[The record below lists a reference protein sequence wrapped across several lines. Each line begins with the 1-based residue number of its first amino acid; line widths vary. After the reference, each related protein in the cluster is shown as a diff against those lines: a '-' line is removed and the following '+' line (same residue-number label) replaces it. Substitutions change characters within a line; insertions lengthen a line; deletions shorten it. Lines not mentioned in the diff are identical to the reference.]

1 MTERS
6 ASKTAAGVA
15 YLRAAHQLL
24 DGEPK
29 VLADPVAAKLLHPKA
44 LEWMSTHA
52 EELRTPAS
60 RALRA
65 HVLTR
70 SRFAEDR
77 LQEAFTRGVRQYVI
91 LGAGFDSFAYRQPAW
106 ASGLR
111 IFEVDHPASQRDK
124 QERLKNAGIISPEN
138 LIWAGIDFESTS
150 LRDGLLQSDFD
161 PCAPAF
167 VSCLGVLAYL
177 DEAAVNQVFTFVAS
191 LPPSSEIVFTF
202 TGTQQEVRDPTFPS
216 LAERVAA
223 IGEPFRSHLVEEELV
238 PRLKGFGFSEIFI
251 LTPEQSQARYCQGRT
266 DGLPG
271 PRRAR
276 IASARV

>member
-6 ASKTAAGVA
+6 PSKTAAGVA
-15 YLRAAHQLL
+15 FLRAAHQLI

-29 VLADPVAAKLLHPKA
+29 VLADTVAAKLLHPKS
-44 LEWMSTHA
+44 LEWMLANQA
-52 EELRTPAS
+52 ELQTPKS
-60 RALRA
+60 RALRS

-77 LQEAFTRGVRQYVI
+77 LEEAFARGMRQYVL

-111 IFEVDHPASQRDK
+111 IFEVDHPASQQDK
-124 QERLKNAGIISPEN
+124 QERLKNAGIVPPGN
-138 LIWAGIDFESTS
+138 LIWAGIDFETTS
-150 LRDGLLQSDFD
+150 LRDGLLQSGFD
-161 PCAPAF
+161 PSAPAF
-167 VSCLGVLAYL
+167 IACLGVLAYL
-177 DEAAVNQVFTFVAS
+177 EEAAVNQVFTFVAS
-191 LPPSSEIVFTF
+191 LPRSSEIVFTF
-202 TGTQQEVRDPTFPS
+202 TGTQQEVRDPSFPS

-238 PRLKGFGFSEIFI
+238 PKLTGFGFSEVFV
-251 LTPEQSQARYCQGRT
+251 LTPEQSQARYFQGRT
-266 DGLPG
+266 DGLPA
-271 PRRAR
+271 PQRAR